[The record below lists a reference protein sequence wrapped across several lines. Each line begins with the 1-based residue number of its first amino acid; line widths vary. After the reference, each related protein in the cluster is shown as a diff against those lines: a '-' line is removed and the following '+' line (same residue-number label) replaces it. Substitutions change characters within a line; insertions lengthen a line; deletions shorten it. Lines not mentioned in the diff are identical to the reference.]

1 MRVLIVTDAW
11 RPQVNGVVRTLE
23 RLKVDAEAQGVDI
36 QFITPSDYPSTPL
49 PGYPEIRLALT
60 SPQAV
65 SDAIEAHSPDALH
78 IATEG
83 PLGWM
88 ARHAA
93 LRMER
98 PFTTCYHTRY
108 PQYVAARYPVPPAFT
123 YGVLRYFHNAGVT
136 TMVATEAL
144 QKELLSQGFRSCS
157 LWSRGVDS
165 ELFRPLPDASD
176 NHPRPI
182 FLCVSRLAIEKNLD
196 GFLSLK
202 LPGTKVI
209 VGDGPDRARLE
220 STYPDVIFTGALYG
234 EALAAAYASAD
245 VFVFPSLTETFGNVL
260 LESLAC
266 GTPVATF
273 PTEGL
278 VPSIIEAKVG
288 IANHDLRKAAIA
300 ALSINRDS
308 CRNFALLYSHEQATR
323 QFIENVSRAC
333 RPHLARAA

>member
-23 RLKVDAEAQGVDI
+23 RLKIEAEKFGVSID
-36 QFITPSDYPSTPL
+36 FITPSNYPSAPL

-60 SPQAV
+60 SPQTV
-65 SDAIEAHSPDALH
+65 SDAIEAHNPDALH

-98 PFTTCYHTRY
+98 PFTTCYHTCY
-108 PQYVAARYPVPPAFT
+108 PQCVAARYPVPHAVT

-136 TMVATEAL
+136 TMVATDAL
-144 QKELLSQGFRSCS
+144 QRELMDQGFRSCS
-157 LWSRGVDS
+157 LWSRGVDAD
-165 ELFRPLPDASD
+165 LFHPLPDAPD

-182 FLCVSRLAIEKNLD
+182 FLCVSRLAVEKNLD
-196 GFLSLK
+196 AFLSLK
-202 LPGTKVI
+202 LPGTKVM

-220 STYPDVIFTGALYG
+220 AAYPDVIFTGALYG

-273 PTEGL
+273 PTEGV

-288 IANHDLRKAAIA
+288 MAHKDLRKAAIA
-300 ALSINRDS
+300 ALSIKRDS
-308 CRNFALLYSHEQATR
+308 CRNFALLYSHKAATK
-323 QFIENVSRAC
+323 QFIDNVSRAS
-333 RPHLARAA
+333 RPRLSRAA

>member
-23 RLKVDAEAQGVDI
+23 RLKLDAEHFGVAID
-36 QFITPSDYPSTPL
+36 FITPADYPSTPL

-65 SDAIEAHSPDALH
+65 SEAIEDHNPDAVH

-108 PQYVAARYPVPPAFT
+108 PQYVAARYPVPPALT

-136 TMVATEAL
+136 TMVATDAL
-144 QKELLSQGFRSCS
+144 QKELIDQGFRSCS
-157 LWSRGVDS
+157 LWTRGVDAD
-165 ELFRPLPDASD
+165 LFHPLPDAPE

-182 FLCVSRLAIEKNLD
+182 FLCVSRLAVEKNLD
-196 GFLSLK
+196 AFLSLK
-202 LPGTKVI
+202 LPGTKVM

-220 STYPDVIFTGALYG
+220 ATYPDVVFTGALYG
-234 EALAAAYASAD
+234 EALAAAFASAD

-278 VPSIIEAKVG
+278 MPSILEARVG
-288 IANHDLRKAAIA
+288 IAHQDLRKASIA
-300 ALSINRDS
+300 ALAINRNA
-308 CRNFALLYSHEQATR
+308 CRKFALSYSHSKATG
-323 QFIENVSRAC
+323 QFIDNVSRAS
-333 RPHLARAA
+333 RPRLSRAA

>member
-23 RLKVDAEAQGVDI
+23 RLKGDAEKQGVDI
-36 QFITPSDYPSTPL
+36 RLITPADYPSTPL

-60 SPQAV
+60 SPQALTDV
-65 SDAIEAHSPDALH
+65 IEAHDPDALH
-78 IATEG
+78 LATEG

-98 PFTTCYHTRY
+98 PFTTCYHTHY

-136 TMVATEAL
+136 TMVATDSL
-144 QKELLSQGFRSCS
+144 QKELLKQGFRSCS
-157 LWSRGVDS
+157 LWSRGVDA

-182 FLCVSRLAIEKNLD
+182 FLCVSRLAVEKNLD
-196 GFLSLK
+196 AFLSLK
-202 LPGTKVI
+202 LPGTKVM

-220 STYPDVIFTGALYG
+220 AAYPDVIFTGALYG
-234 EALAAAYASAD
+234 EALTAAYASAD

-266 GTPVATF
+266 GTPVASF

-288 IANHDLRKAAIA
+288 FAHNDLRKAAIA
-300 ALSINRDS
+300 ALTVNRHS
-308 CRNFALLYSHEQATR
+308 CREFALLYSHERATR

-333 RPHLARAA
+333 RSRLARAA

>member
-65 SDAIEAHSPDALH
+65 SDAIEAHNSDALH

-144 QKELLSQGFRSCS
+144 QSELLSQGFRSCS

-165 ELFRPLPDASD
+165 ELFRPLPEAPD

-182 FLCVSRLAIEKNLD
+182 FLLRVTL
-196 GFLSLK
+196 
-202 LPGTKVI
+202 
-209 VGDGPDRARLE
+209 GD
-220 STYPDVIFTGALYG
+220 
-234 EALAAAYASAD
+234 
-245 VFVFPSLTETFGNVL
+245 
-260 LESLAC
+260 
-266 GTPVATF
+266 
-273 PTEGL
+273 
-278 VPSIIEAKVG
+278 
-288 IANHDLRKAAIA
+288 
-300 ALSINRDS
+300 
-308 CRNFALLYSHEQATR
+308 
-323 QFIENVSRAC
+323 
-333 RPHLARAA
+333 

>member
-1 MRVLIVTDAW
+1 MRVLIITDAW

-23 RLKVDAEAQGVDI
+23 RLKVDAQKLGVDI
-36 QFITPSDYPSTPL
+36 RFVTPADYSSTPL

-65 SDAIEAHSPDALH
+65 SEAIEMHKPDALH

-108 PQYVAARYPVPPAFT
+108 PQYVAARYPVPPALT
-123 YGVLRYFHNAGVT
+123 YGVLKYFHNAGVT

-144 QKELLSQGFRSCS
+144 RDELLKEGFRSCS

-165 ELFRPLPDASD
+165 DLFRPLADAPD

-182 FLCVSRLAIEKNLD
+182 FLCVSRLAIEKNLEE
-196 GFLSLK
+196 FLSLK
-202 LPGTKVI
+202 LPGTKVM

-220 STYPDVIFTGALYG
+220 ATYPDAIFTGALYG

-273 PTEGL
+273 PTDGL
-278 VPSIIEAKVG
+278 VPSIIDAKVG
-288 IANHDLRKAAIA
+288 IAHQDLRKAAIA
-300 ALSINRDS
+300 ALSIKRDT
-308 CRNFALLYSHEQATR
+308 CRQFALHYSYEKATL
-323 QFIENVSRAC
+323 QFIDNVKRAC
-333 RPHLARAA
+333 RHSLAQAA

>member
-1 MRVLIVTDAW
+1 MRVLIITDAW

-23 RLKVDAEAQGVDI
+23 RLKGDAKKQGVDI
-36 QFITPSDYPSTPL
+36 HFITPADYPSTPL

-60 SPQAV
+60 SPQAL
-65 SDAIEAHSPDALH
+65 SDAIEAHNPDALH
-78 IATEG
+78 LATEG

-98 PFTTCYHTRY
+98 PFTTCYHTHY

-136 TMVATEAL
+136 TMVATDSL
-144 QKELLSQGFRSCS
+144 QKELLKQGFRSCS
-157 LWSRGVDS
+157 LWSRGVDA
-165 ELFRPLPDASD
+165 ELFRPLPDATD

-196 GFLSLK
+196 AFLSLK
-202 LPGTKVI
+202 LPGTKVM

-220 STYPDVIFTGALYG
+220 AAYPDVIFTGALYG
-234 EALAAAYASAD
+234 EALTAAYASAD

-266 GTPVATF
+266 GTPVASF

-288 IANHDLRKAAIA
+288 FAHDDLRKAAIT
-300 ALSINRDS
+300 ALSVNRSS
-308 CRNFALLYSHEQATR
+308 CREFALLYSHEQASR

-333 RPHLARAA
+333 RPRLAQAA